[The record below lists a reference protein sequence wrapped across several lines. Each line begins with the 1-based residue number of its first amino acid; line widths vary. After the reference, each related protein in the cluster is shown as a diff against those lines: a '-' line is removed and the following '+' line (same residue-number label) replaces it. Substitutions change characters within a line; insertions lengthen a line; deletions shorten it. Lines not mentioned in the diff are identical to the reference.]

1 MDHSIK
7 LSKLSI
13 IFEFCLW
20 EIVIFTGGIPVRFLA
35 DFRNNGDDNDEWC
48 PQWWAGQCAYWA

>member
-13 IFEFCLW
+13 IFDFCLW

-48 PQWWAGQCAYWA
+48 PQWWAGQCA